1 MRAKAEQKRKMEE
14 AKVREME
21 LYSMSGRLSM
31 FCSDLQ
37 RQREEQAAIPPQQMF
52 LDQTDKYSAFD
63 EQGELHTNCQR
74 LCP

>member
-1 MRAKAEQKRKMEE
+1 MRAKEEQKRKMEE
-14 AKVREME
+14 AKVR
-21 LYSMSGRLSM
+21 LAVHHVRKDRAHSL
-31 FCSDLQ
+31 SDLQ

-52 LDQTDKYSAFD
+52 LNQTDKYSAFD